1 MSLKTLPLTIPA
13 GHSMSSGVDCSG
25 STRILRIVMPSDWT
39 AAPLTFQTSVD
50 GVTYNNLHLSTPTG
64 DFSTYPATV
73 PYVTPGSAITMPPN
87 TGYGISWL
95 RFRSGTFTTQ
105 IKQDA
110 DRTFQVVLD
119 MPDAGTGGA
128 GSAGPA
134 GPTGPT
140 GPTGTGSGTGAGGTG
155 PQGDVGPTGPTGAQ
169 GATGT
174 AGPTGLQGVP
184 GPVGAAGPSGA
195 VGIVGPQGPTG
206 AQGSPGTTGP
216 TGTASLKGAT
226 DGSDAL
232 AGNVGEFLAA
242 SNTAGVPLT
251 SAVTANVVTLN
262 LTPGDWQVS
271 GVVVFT
277 PNTTGP
283 NAIIGGINT
292 VSATLPT
299 DVQVLAG
306 ACTLSQIW
314 SSSMTSNKQQILPLA
329 MCRINVA
336 AATPVYLM
344 AQSSFGGG
352 SVVATGR
359 IIARR
364 MR

>member
-13 GHSMSSGVDCSG
+13 GHTMSSGVDCSG
-25 STRILRIVMPSDWT
+25 STRILRIVMPPDWN
-39 AAPLTFQTSVD
+39 AAPLTFQVSAD
-50 GVTYNNLHLSTPTG
+50 GGVTYNNLHLTTDIG

-73 PYVTPGSAITMPPN
+73 PMVTPNSVLTMPPN

-110 DRTFQVVLD
+110 DRTFQVILD

-128 GSAGPA
+128 GSA

-155 PQGDVGPTGPTGAQ
+155 PQGDAGPT
-169 GATGT
+169 
-174 AGPTGLQGVP
+174 GPTGLQGVP

-329 MCRINVA
+329 MCRISVA

>member
-1 MSLKTLPLTIPA
+1 
-13 GHSMSSGVDCSG
+13 
-25 STRILRIVMPSDWT
+25 
-39 AAPLTFQTSVD
+39 
-50 GVTYNNLHLSTPTG
+50 
-64 DFSTYPATV
+64 
-73 PYVTPGSAITMPPN
+73 
-87 TGYGISWL
+87 
-95 RFRSGTFTTQ
+95 
-105 IKQDA
+105 
-110 DRTFQVVLD
+110 
-119 MPDAGTGGA
+119 
-128 GSAGPA
+128 
-134 GPTGPT
+134 
-140 GPTGTGSGTGAGGTG
+140 
-155 PQGDVGPTGPTGAQ
+155 
-169 GATGT
+169 
-174 AGPTGLQGVP
+174 
-184 GPVGAAGPSGA
+184 VGAAGPSGA

-226 DGSDAL
+226 DGSDAVP
-232 AGNVGEFLAA
+232 GNVGEFLAA

-329 MCRINVA
+329 MCRISVA